1 MFPECLL
8 YTLGTGATV
17 IDKIHTSA
25 VIKWFGFI
33 SSLMVCLIEPNALA
47 QSFGHRLNVL
57 VDSAYRTKSLDNLM
71 SR

>member
-25 VIKWFGFI
+25 VIKWLVSFP
-33 SSLMVCLIEPNALA
+33 LYWCLIEPNALA
-47 QSFGHRLNVL
+47 QSFGHHLNVL
-57 VDSAYRTKSLDNLM
+57 FDSTYRTESLDNLM